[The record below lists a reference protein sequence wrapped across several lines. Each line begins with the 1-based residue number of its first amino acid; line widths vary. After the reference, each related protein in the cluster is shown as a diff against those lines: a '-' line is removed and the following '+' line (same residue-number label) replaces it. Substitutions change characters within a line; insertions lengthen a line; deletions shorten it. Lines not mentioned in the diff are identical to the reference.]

1 MSSDGVLTPRQK
13 GNDLPTPGNE
23 GSSRADLITAE
34 VNHDLTRFGLTSLP
48 NHLAIVAIVFAAT
61 YRFGWECPQWL
72 PELALAMLGPTL
84 ALLGLSVY
92 QVRASNK
99 VGRWWRPWWVSLSI
113 VHGLMWGILCACVIG
128 FYQLGGLM
136 PPVVFAT
143 AVHSGW
149 CLMTHRGHWRLFAGY
164 QVALLGPGVP
174 VCLASP
180 NPSLRA
186 LGIVAGLYL
195 VCAFLKGRFLHDN
208 FRTTLSDAFLLR
220 ERTRELEAAHTEAR
234 SHQERLS
241 IAQSAAGVAIWDWD
255 IHTNLAYC
263 SREWFEA
270 FGAPFCG
277 QERIAWDHWMQFV
290 HRDDVASVQEDIQ
303 TSLYGDRAYQSDF
316 RVVRP
321 DGSMRWLSSRGTV
334 LRDAAGT
341 PLRMIGA
348 VIDVSDRMEAERQL
362 QQYTADLAL
371 AIEREQLNAAQLS
384 ETVTELAA
392 AKAAA
397 EAAARAKSEF
407 LANMSHEIRTPMNGV
422 VGMTNL
428 LEATLLNAEQKEYV
442 QTVRASADALLT
454 ILNDILD
461 FSKIE
466 AGKLRTESVPFELRS
481 LIDQVIDLIM
491 PQVEGKGLALSCV
504 VDESIP
510 ETLLGDPGRLRQIL
524 LNLLSNAVKFTA
536 AGEVSLELN
545 AKETSPAAVSVEF
558 SIRDTGIGI
567 SPEQQ
572 TSLFQPFTQADASTT
587 RRFGGTG
594 LGLTISRRLVELMHG
609 SMGLRSQPGE
619 GSTFWFGLSFP
630 RASKAEGTEPRW
642 TAFQGRRLLG
652 MLGLVQEQSL
662 LRRLCDEIGVRVT
675 LCGSLVELEEAALSA
690 AATDPFDALIVSREH
705 RVADVCSTL
714 KKAGHPLRPIVA
726 VVSYDDPLTPKPPA
740 PVPLSR
746 VIRRPLRS
754 WILKSHLAALWDT
767 TITVASP
774 AVNAEP
780 APLRGKKG
788 LVLVAEDNGV
798 NQKVASHLLARLGFE
813 CAVASNGR
821 EAVAAWAAGRFDAIL
836 MDGFMPEMD
845 GFQATREIRS
855 RERGTRIP
863 IIALTASAL
872 PGDRERCVAAGMDDY
887 LTKPVRLE
895 SLEESLLRWTQ
906 KPAPAFAEDE
916 LERPLAS

>member
-1 MSSDGVLTPRQK
+1 MRS
-13 GNDLPTPGNE
+13 PGNE
-23 GSSRADLITAE
+23 GAHRADLITAE
-34 VNHDLTRFGLTSLP
+34 VSRDLARFGLTSLP
-48 NHLAIVAIVFAAT
+48 SHLAFLAIVFAAA
-61 YRFGWECPQWL
+61 RGLGWAHPKLL
-72 PELALAMLGPTL
+72 PVLTLG
-84 ALLGLSVY
+84 LLGLTVTLLALSLY
-92 QVRASNK
+92 RLRAADNGGS
-99 VGRWWRPWWVSLSI
+99 RWRQWWVVLSI
-113 VHGLMWGILCACVIG
+113 LHGLIWGILCAWVIG
-128 FYQLGGLM
+128 FYQLDGLT
-136 PPVVFAT
+136 PLVLFAT
-143 AVHSGW
+143 AVNSGW
-149 CLMTHRGHWRLFAGY
+149 CLITQRGHWRLFAGY
-164 QVALLGPGVP
+164 QVALL
-174 VCLASP
+174 SP
-180 NPSLRA
+180 SLPACFVSPHPSLRT
-186 LGIVAGLYL
+186 LGVLAGLHL
-195 VCAFLKGRFLHDN
+195 VYALVKGRFLHDD
-208 FRTTLSDAFLLR
+208 FRTTVSDAFLLR
-220 ERTRELEAAHTEAR
+220 ERTRQLEAAHAEAR
-234 SHQERLS
+234 RQQERLS

-270 FGAPFCG
+270 FGAPYCG

-303 TSLYGDRAYQSDF
+303 SSLYGDRAYQSDF

-321 DGSMRWLSSRGTV
+321 DGSMRWLSSRGMV
-334 LRDAAGT
+334 LRDPAGT
-341 PLRMIGA
+341 PVRMIGA

-371 AIEREQLNAAQLS
+371 AIEREQSNAAQLS
-384 ETVTELAA
+384 ATVTELAA

-491 PQVEGKGLALSCV
+491 PQVEGKGLTLSCV
-504 VDESIP
+504 VEESIP
-510 ETLLGDPGRLRQIL
+510 EMLLGDPGRLRQIL

-536 AGEVSLELN
+536 AGEVSLELS
-545 AKETSPAAVSVEF
+545 AKETGPAAVSVEF
-558 SIRDTGIGI
+558 AIRDTGIGI
-567 SPEQQ
+567 SAEQQ
-572 TSLFQPFTQADASTT
+572 RSLFQPFTQADASTT

-619 GSTFWFGLSFP
+619 GSTFWFGLTFP
-630 RASKAEGTEPRW
+630 RASKVEGREPGPII
-642 TAFQGRRLLG
+642 FQNRRLLA
-652 MLGLVQEQSL
+652 MLALPKEQSL
-662 LRRLCDEIGVRVT
+662 LCRLCGEIGVRLT
-675 LCGSLVELEEAALSA
+675 LCGSLAELEEAAREA
-690 AATDPFDALIVSREH
+690 AATELFDALIVSREY
-705 RVADVCSTL
+705 RASDVCSTL
-714 KKAGHPLRPIVA
+714 KKAGHRLRPIVS
-726 VVSYDDPLTPKPPA
+726 VVSYDDPLTPAPAA
-740 PVPLSR
+740 PVPLTR

-754 WILKSHLAALWDT
+754 WILRSHLAALWDSE
-767 TITVASP
+767 VAVAMP
-774 AVNAEP
+774 AVKTQP
-780 APLRGKKG
+780 VPRPRKKG
-788 LVLVAEDNGV
+788 LILVAEDNAV

-813 CAVASNGR
+813 CAVAANGR
-821 EAVAAWAAGRFDAIL
+821 EAVDAWAAGRFDAIL

-895 SLEESLLRWTQ
+895 SLEESLLRWTR

>member
-1 MSSDGVLTPRQK
+1 
-13 GNDLPTPGNE
+13 
-23 GSSRADLITAE
+23 
-34 VNHDLTRFGLTSLP
+34 
-48 NHLAIVAIVFAAT
+48 
-61 YRFGWECPQWL
+61 
-72 PELALAMLGPTL
+72 
-84 ALLGLSVY
+84 
-92 QVRASNK
+92 
-99 VGRWWRPWWVSLSI
+99 
-113 VHGLMWGILCACVIG
+113 
-128 FYQLGGLM
+128 
-136 PPVVFAT
+136 
-143 AVHSGW
+143 
-149 CLMTHRGHWRLFAGY
+149 
-164 QVALLGPGVP
+164 
-174 VCLASP
+174 
-180 NPSLRA
+180 
-186 LGIVAGLYL
+186 
-195 VCAFLKGRFLHDN
+195 
-208 FRTTLSDAFLLR
+208 
-220 ERTRELEAAHTEAR
+220 
-234 SHQERLS
+234 
-241 IAQSAAGVAIWDWD
+241 
-255 IHTNLAYC
+255 
-263 SREWFEA
+263 
-270 FGAPFCG
+270 
-277 QERIAWDHWMQFV
+277 
-290 HRDDVASVQEDIQ
+290 
-303 TSLYGDRAYQSDF
+303 
-316 RVVRP
+316 
-321 DGSMRWLSSRGTV
+321 
-334 LRDAAGT
+334 
-341 PLRMIGA
+341 MIGA

-397 EAAARAKSEF
+397 EAAARAKSDF

-491 PQVEGKGLALSCV
+491 PQVEGKGLTLSCV

-642 TAFQGRRLLG
+642 TAVQGRRLLG
-652 MLGLVQEQSL
+652 MLELAQEQSL
-662 LRRLCDEIGVRVT
+662 LRRLCDEIGVRLT
-675 LCGSLVELEEAALSA
+675 LCGSLAELEETALSA

-714 KKAGHPLRPIVA
+714 KKAGHTLRPIVS
-726 VVSYDDPLTPKPPA
+726 VVSYDDPLTPKPAA

-767 TITVASP
+767 EVAVATP
-774 AVNAEP
+774 AVVKTQP
-780 APLRGKKG
+780 APRPRKKG
-788 LVLVAEDNGV
+788 LVLVAEDNAV

-813 CAVASNGR
+813 CAVAANGR
-821 EAVAAWAAGRFDAIL
+821 EAVDAWAAGRFDAIL

-906 KPAPAFAEDE
+906 KPARAFAEDE